1 MGVNMDIN
9 EIFSEKIE
17 NVNASEVPELIKS
30 QFSLLGEI
38 RIRIDKAVKSAYG
51 VKKTVVNQVGGK
63 AKGTKESLEDLN
75 KAAIT
80 IASAQIEAM
89 TAQQI
94 SFEYQQK
101 LADITRFLFCLGL
114 TNITMNRVVVKE
126 LELKLREA
134 SEDEL
139 DDLARSEIEGL
150 LKRLKA
156 QQDLDKKLSD
166 LSDKVREQQ
175 VRLNRQE
182 QQINELQSK
191 VDLLLSK

>member
-1 MGVNMDIN
+1 MDIN
-9 EIFSEKIE
+9 EIYTVKIE
-17 NVNASEVPELIKS
+17 SINAAEVPALIQS
-30 QFSLLGEI
+30 QLTLLGEI
-38 RIRIDKAVKSAYG
+38 RVRIDKAVKSAYG

-63 AKGTKESLEDLN
+63 SKGTKESLEDLN

-80 IASAQIEAM
+80 IASSQIEAM

-114 TNITMNRVVVKE
+114 TNISMNRVVVKE

-134 SEDEL
+134 SEKEL

-156 QQDLDKKLSD
+156 QQDIDKKLSD
-166 LSDKVREQQ
+166 LSDRVKEQQ
-175 VRLNRQE
+175 EQLNAQE
-182 QQINELQSK
+182 QQIKELQNKIDSMLNK
-191 VDLLLSK
+191 

>member
-1 MGVNMDIN
+1 MDIN
-9 EIFSEKIE
+9 EIYTVKIE
-17 NVNASEVPELIKS
+17 SINAAEVPALIQS
-30 QFSLLGEI
+30 QLTLLGEI
-38 RIRIDKAVKSAYG
+38 RVRIDKAVKSAYG

-63 AKGTKESLEDLN
+63 SKGTKESLEDLN

-80 IASAQIEAM
+80 IASSQIEAM

-114 TNITMNRVVVKE
+114 TNISMNRVVVKE

-134 SEDEL
+134 SEEEL

-156 QQDLDKKLSD
+156 QQDIDKKLSD
-166 LSDKVREQQ
+166 LSDRVKEQQ
-175 VRLNRQE
+175 ERLNAQE
-182 QQINELQSK
+182 QQIKELQNKIDSMLNK
-191 VDLLLSK
+191 

>member
-1 MGVNMDIN
+1 MDIN
-9 EIFSEKIE
+9 EIYTVKIE
-17 NVNASEVPELIKS
+17 SINAAEVPALIQS
-30 QFSLLGEI
+30 QLTLLGEI
-38 RIRIDKAVKSAYG
+38 RVRIDKAVKSAYG

-63 AKGTKESLEDLN
+63 SKGTKESLEDLN

-80 IASAQIEAM
+80 IASSQIEAM

-114 TNITMNRVVVKE
+114 TNISMNRVVVKE

-134 SEDEL
+134 SEKEL

-156 QQDLDKKLSD
+156 QQDIDKKLSD
-166 LSDKVREQQ
+166 LSDRVKEQQ
-175 VRLNRQE
+175 ERLNAQE
-182 QQINELQSK
+182 QQIKELQNKIDSMLNK
-191 VDLLLSK
+191 

>member
-1 MGVNMDIN
+1 MDIN
-9 EIFSEKIE
+9 EIYTVKIE
-17 NVNASEVPELIKS
+17 SINAAEVPALIQS
-30 QFSLLGEI
+30 QLTLLGEI
-38 RIRIDKAVKSAYG
+38 RVRIDKAVKSAYG

-63 AKGTKESLEDLN
+63 SKGTKESLEDLN

-80 IASAQIEAM
+80 IASSQIEAM

-114 TNITMNRVVVKE
+114 TNISMNRVVVKE

-134 SEDEL
+134 SEEEL

-156 QQDLDKKLSD
+156 QQDIDKKLSD
-166 LSDKVREQQ
+166 LSDRVKEQQ
-175 VRLNRQE
+175 ERLNAQE
-182 QQINELQSK
+182 QQIKELQNK
-191 VDLLLSK
+191 IDLMLNK